1 MFTMAAVK
9 PLCFGVFA
17 FVFPFSFLFMT
28 TGTNRF
34 AESVVSLLCA
44 WRQKKQNKNKGK
56 PMVKPEGMEIMF
68 VSVMQDWG
76 QARIMTQIYTLE
88 MSEQHGLLVPPL
100 VKGQAL

>member
-44 WRQKKQNKNKGK
+44 WRQKKAKQKQRKAYKRYGNNVCECDAGLGTG
-56 PMVKPEGMEIMF
+56 E
-68 VSVMQDWG
+68 DDD
-76 QARIMTQIYTLE
+76 TDLYT
-88 MSEQHGLLVPPL
+88 
-100 VKGQAL
+100 